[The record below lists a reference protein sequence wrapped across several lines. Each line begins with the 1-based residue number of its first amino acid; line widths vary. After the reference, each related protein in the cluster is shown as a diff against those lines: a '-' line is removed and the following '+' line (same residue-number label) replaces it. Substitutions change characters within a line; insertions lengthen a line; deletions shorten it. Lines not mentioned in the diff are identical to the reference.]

1 MPTPL
6 PPLNALRAFVV
17 TAKHLSFT
25 KAANELHVTPAAVSH
40 QVKILE
46 EFVGTP
52 LFHRL
57 TRAIRL
63 TEQGQ
68 AALPILSDGFNLL
81 AEGAKELSGSRDQ
94 NVLTVSATPSFA
106 AQWLVPRLAEFQE
119 LNPEIKIR
127 IDASAEIVNLRRDAV
142 DVAIRWGSGDYPGH
156 SSDRLFQDEVFPVCS
171 PKLLTGPHPLKTPHD
186 LVHHTLL
193 HSGSVIN
200 NVSYAEWS
208 MWLKLAGAEEVDWRK
223 GPEFSVENM
232 ALQAAIEGHG
242 VALINTSLV
251 RDDLASG
258 RLVQPFEEVMPTDFS
273 YHLVIPDE
281 YCNRPAIRAF
291 REWLLVKITLPYQ
304 A

>member
-17 TAKHLSFT
+17 TAQHLSFT

-46 EFVGTP
+46 EFVGVP
-52 LFHRL
+52 LFQRL

-68 AALPILSDGFNLL
+68 SALPILSEGFDLL
-81 AEGAKELSGSRDQ
+81 AEGAKELYGTGDQ

-127 IDASAEIVNLRRDAV
+127 IDASVEIVNLRRDAV

-171 PKLLTGPHPLKTPHD
+171 PKLLTGLHPLKTPQD

-193 HSGSVIN
+193 HSGGVIN
-200 NVSYAEWS
+200 NVSYAEWP

-281 YCNRPAIRAF
+281 YCSRPAIRAF